1 MAMNFHSTILKKFS
15 LMLDN
20 SDDYDVIIRVGKYK
34 NIKDFYAHSN
44 ILRARS
50 LYFRYAFFKESI
62 TREDGMIMLNRPNI
76 TPNTFKMILEYIYVG
91 EIDLTNQVGKDILD
105 LLITSDDMLFDEIFN
120 SVQDYLIEKKST
132 WIRQNLLF
140 VLISVFKL
148 EKYKKLQDYCFKNIC
163 VGTRSFITSK
173 DFFLLDKDMLYY
185 LLKNYDFRVSHIEE
199 SVVWELLIKWGINQ
213 IPELENK
220 PNQDDWTDKNY
231 EDLKNILSNF
241 IPLIKFLEIS
251 SEDFY
256 YKVRPY
262 KSIIP
267 NDIYEEITEFYLV
280 EQPKLFH
287 YIQNL
292 Y

>member
-1 MAMNFHSTILKKFS
+1 
-15 LMLDN
+15 
-20 SDDYDVIIRVGKYK
+20 
-34 NIKDFYAHSN
+34 
-44 ILRARS
+44 
-50 LYFRYAFFKESI
+50 
-62 TREDGMIMLNRPNI
+62 
-76 TPNTFKMILEYIYVG
+76 
-91 EIDLTNQVGKDILD
+91 
-105 LLITSDDMLFDEIFN
+105 
-120 SVQDYLIEKKST
+120 
-132 WIRQNLLF
+132 
-140 VLISVFKL
+140 
-148 EKYKKLQDYCFKNIC
+148 
-163 VGTRSFITSK
+163 
-173 DFFLLDKDMLYY
+173 MLYY